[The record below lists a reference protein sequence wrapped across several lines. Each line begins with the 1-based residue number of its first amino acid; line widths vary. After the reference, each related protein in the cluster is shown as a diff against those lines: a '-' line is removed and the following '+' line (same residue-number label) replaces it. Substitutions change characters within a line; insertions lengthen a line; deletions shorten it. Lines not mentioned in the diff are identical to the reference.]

1 MSIVYKA
8 KVSIS
13 LQKKMRTFIEKNMF
27 RVSFADENPEKDLAK
42 AIYLHKFLLN
52 KKKTGYCTAKILRKK
67 IVDIR
72 NGSNL

>member
-1 MSIVYKA
+1 
-8 KVSIS
+8 
-13 LQKKMRTFIEKNMF
+13 MF